1 MSMWRVLLSVVA
13 LGVVACGEAPT
24 ASDRSD
30 EPNRSVDEATVDQE
44 IGLPPSCPSGQSV
57 ITWSEPFGSCGGCKL
72 NGVVGQPSHQ
82 YAACSGNI
90 PGTKKLIQNLCTTP
104 CELL

>member
-1 MSMWRVLLSVVA
+1 MSMWRVLLSVVV
-13 LGVVACGEAPT
+13 LGAAACAEPPSTESSPA
-24 ASDRSD
+24 D
-30 EPNRSVDEATVDQE
+30 EPQESAVDQE